1 MELLI
6 LCGGLGKRMR
16 PFTIETPKPL
26 IPVLNKPVI
35 EYQLDFFKR
44 HGIKDIILCTG
55 YKHEVFEEKYPDL
68 IHSVEKEPLGT
79 AGAIKNAEKHIKD
92 DFIVTNGDNIFLFNF
107 QKMQQTF
114 YDVRNPTLALAQLIS
129 PYGIIEVENKR
140 IIQFREK
147 PVLNLWI
154 NAGITIFNQDSLDY
168 FPKKGMIELD
178 VYPKLVNDRKLFA
191 FEMREGSFWTAI
203 DTPKDIENAEKT
215 LLNNS
220 TE

>member
-6 LCGGLGKRMR
+6 LCGGLGKRLR
-16 PFTIETPKPL
+16 PFTADTPKPL
-26 IPVLNKPVI
+26 ITALNKPVI

-55 YKHEVFEEKYPDL
+55 YKHEMFEEKYPDL

-107 QKMQQTF
+107 QKMEQRF
-114 YDVRNPTLALAQLIS
+114 FDVRNPTLALTQLVS
-129 PYGIIEVENKR
+129 PYGVIEVENER
-140 IIQFREK
+140 IVQFREK
-147 PVLNLWI
+147 PMLNLWI
-154 NAGITIFNQDSLDY
+154 NAGITIFNNESLDY

-191 FEMREGSFWTAI
+191 FKMREGSFWTAI
-203 DTPKDIENAEKT
+203 DTPKDIENAEKV